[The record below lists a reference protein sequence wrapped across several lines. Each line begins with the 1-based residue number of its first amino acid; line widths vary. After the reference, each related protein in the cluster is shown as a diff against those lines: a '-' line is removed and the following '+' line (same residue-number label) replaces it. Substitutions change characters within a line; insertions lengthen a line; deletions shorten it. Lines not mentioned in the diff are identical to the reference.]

1 MAQLLAR
8 RTCRY
13 IDFVN
18 NKTYGASV
26 YQKIEKEDK
35 KLSRASRMG
44 VVAAIRQPDAK
55 DRATA
60 ALGIRDQD
68 ASLIPGSDLPIA
80 YSVAKVCGLDL
91 RLEPL
96 TPSIGTVVH
105 GIDLDQD
112 LQEPG
117 VVDFQRSLWLERKVI
132 MFRGQDHQTK
142 DGLIKL
148 AERFGELGAHHG

>member
-1 MAQLLAR
+1 MHLQGSGRYQEVEWHSFLHGGA
-8 RTCRY
+8 CRY
-13 IDFVN
+13 IDFVS

-26 YQKIEKEDK
+26 YQKIEKEEK

-117 VVDFQRSLWLERKVI
+117 VVDFRRSLCSNAKSSCSEGK
-132 MFRGQDHQTK
+132 TT
-142 DGLIKL
+142 
-148 AERFGELGAHHG
+148 

>member
-1 MAQLLAR
+1 MARLLAR
-8 RTCRY
+8 RACRY
-13 IDFVN
+13 IDCAHYKN
-18 NKTYGASV
+18 YMAAL
-26 YQKIEKEDK
+26 YIEMDKEEK

-68 ASLIPGSDLPIA
+68 AGLVSGTDLPIA

-96 TPSIGTVVH
+96 TP
-105 GIDLDQD
+105 
-112 LQEPG
+112 
-117 VVDFQRSLWLERKVI
+117 
-132 MFRGQDHQTK
+132 
-142 DGLIKL
+142 
-148 AERFGELGAHHG
+148 